1 MNLIKTLI
9 RYAFYTL
16 LVAVFYG
23 CTNKVNEVETISSD
37 FKMQNIDVKG
47 GWQYQIITYKGHE
60 YLCNSSNGGMIHTE
74 SCDCRNGN

>member
-1 MNLIKTLI
+1 MKNLRIILNYVFYILLI
-9 RYAFYTL
+9 TF
-16 LVAVFYG
+16 FYG
-23 CTNKVNEVETISSD
+23 CTNEVNEVETISSD

-60 YLCNSSNGGMIHTE
+60 YLCNSSHGGMIHTE